1 MGKSGQMT
9 RNLGLVVAG
18 VCLTL
23 GLSQPAAAQSLP
35 VGAIALS
42 PSATLTTDGLMVTA
56 TVTGCSDGETGSG
69 RNATPVA
76 CPTLYMVAGSG
87 INPSVIIEAAIGST
101 LTPILGCSSSSIACT
116 VGDFDVSLD
125 VTATPVSSKTALMGA
140 AVTLTGTETSA
151 ALNRIGGTETVEQVN
166 DSSVSEVCSLSATA
180 AEGDNCSFRG
190 VQGASLSMTKDFR
203 LNGTALGPTSEL
215 SLNTITESF
224 EVPEPASM
232 AALLG
237 GIIAL
242 ATVRRKRRR
251 A

>member
-1 MGKSGQMT
+1 MT
-9 RNLGLVVAG
+9 RILGLVVAG

-23 GLSQPAAAQSLP
+23 GFGQPAAADSLP
-35 VGAIALS
+35 VGAIALA
-42 PSATLTTDGLMVTA
+42 PSASLTTDGLIVSA
-56 TVTGCSDGETGSG
+56 TVTGCTDGETGSG
-69 RNATPVA
+69 RSATPVA

-87 INPSVIIEAAIGST
+87 ISPSVIIEAAIGST

-116 VGDFDVSLD
+116 VGDFDASLD

-151 ALNRIGGTETVEQVN
+151 ALNRIGGTETVDQVSN
-166 DSSVSEVCSLSATA
+166 SISHQVCLLSATA
-180 AEGDNCSFRG
+180 AGGDDCAFPG
-190 VQGASLSMTKDFR
+190 IQGASLSMTKDFR

-224 EVPEPASM
+224 EVPEPAST

>member
-1 MGKSGQMT
+1 MT
-9 RNLGLVVAG
+9 RILGLVAAG

-23 GLSQPAAAQSLP
+23 GFGRPAAAQPLP
-35 VGAIALS
+35 VGAIAFAPS
-42 PSATLTTDGLMVTA
+42 GTATVTTDGIVVSATLT
-56 TVTGCSDGETGSG
+56 GCTDGETGSG
-69 RNATPVA
+69 RTHTPVA
-76 CPTLYMVAGSG
+76 CPALYMVAGSG
-87 INPSVIIEAAIGST
+87 ISPSVIIEAAIGST
-101 LTPILGCSSSSIACT
+101 LTPILGCSSSSIACS
-116 VGDFDVSLD
+116 VDDFDVSLD
-125 VTATPVSSKTALMGA
+125 VTATPMSSKTALMA
-140 AVTLTGTETSA
+140 ASVKLTGTETSA
-151 ALNRIGGTETVEQVN
+151 ALNRIGGSETVDQV
-166 DSSVSEVCSLSATA
+166 SHSISTQVCLLNATA
-180 AEGDNCSFRG
+180 AVGDDCAFPG
-190 VQGASLSMTKDFR
+190 IQGASLSMTKDFR

>member
-1 MGKSGQMT
+1 MT
-9 RNLGLVVAG
+9 RILGFVIAG

-23 GLSQPAAAQSLP
+23 GLGQPAAAQPLP

-42 PSATLTTDGLMVTA
+42 PSATLTTDGIMVSV
-56 TVTGCSDGETGSG
+56 TVSGCSDGGG
-69 RNATPVA
+69 RHGA
-76 CPTLYMVAGSG
+76 CPDLYMIAGSG
-87 INPSVIIEAAIGST
+87 TNASVIIEAAIGST

-140 AVTLTGTETSA
+140 SVTLTGAETSA
-151 ALNRIGGTETVEQVN
+151 ALSRIGGTETVDQVN
-166 DSSVSEVCSLSATA
+166 GATSTQVCLLSANA
-180 AEGDNCSFRG
+180 AVGDNCAFPG
-190 VQGASLSMTKDFR
+190 IQGASLSMTKDFG
-203 LNGTALGPTSEL
+203 LDGTGLGSGSEL

-224 EVPEPASM
+224 EVPEPASI
-232 AALLG
+232 ASLLG